1 VIPILSVLA
10 CLWLM
15 INLTAI
21 TWVRFV
27 VWMAIGVVVYLA
39 YGKNHSMVGKR
50 KREGWEIAQEEL
62 GSTWKAES
70 ESGWVG
76 PRGTHA
82 EQGSGGQ
89 PGGQPDPAGSP
100 SGGADPPTG
109 DPTSRGGF
117 PDQ

>member
-1 VIPILSVLA
+1 
-10 CLWLM
+10 M

-76 PRGTHA
+76 QRGTHP
-82 EQGSGGQ
+82 EHGSGGH

-100 SGGADPPTG
+100 SGGAEPPTG
-109 DPTSRGGF
+109 DPTGRGGI
-117 PDQ
+117 PGQ